1 MQKEELGMD
10 ENRNPEEELHLLGG
24 KKEKCHNL
32 SNRIRTGGG
41 AELGYR
47 PSQVSREGSWESN
60 GYTTPAEIAEEPSVP
75 LSPSNSLN
83 IRNLQ
88 LSERDPPVPHHP
100 RRYPPHFYHGRPFH
114 AAYRKTYRGNPSDR
128 KEWGPSTNGH
138 HHCAP
143 EGVSNGRWQ
152 HRRRGYSDPPSPSS
166 SPESERGTTVKA
178 SEKPAVASNANSAAT
193 EESGKETWSLFRPLP
208 AFPVDSS
215 SARIIPKISYAS
227 KLKEN
232 LDQPGKACHVPASA
246 VRTTNSLPNCV
257 LAPPPSSSPPID
269 SSRQQHLGA
278 IFQNEWGLSFINEP
292 GAGHGGG
299 GGTASDKEEE
309 EADAGA
315 CWEKMEAG
323 DWQAARNY
331 HLEEWSHIWELHNQA
346 PSRVI
351 VYTDTLDGKG

>member
-10 ENRNPEEELHLLGG
+10 ENRNPEEELRLLGG

-60 GYTTPAEIAEEPSVP
+60 GYTAPSEIADEPSVP

-88 LSERDPPVPHHP
+88 LSEPDPPVTHHP
-100 RRYPPHFYHGRPFH
+100 HRYPHRFYHARPFH
-114 AAYRKTYRGNPSDR
+114 ANAYRKTYRGSPSDR

-138 HHCAP
+138 HCAP
-143 EGVSNGRWQ
+143 ESVSNGRWQ

-166 SPESERGTTVKA
+166 SPESERDSTVKA
-178 SEKPAVASNANSAAT
+178 SEKPAATSNATNSAT
-193 EESGKETWSLFRPLP
+193 EDSGKETWSLFRPLP

-257 LAPPPSSSPPID
+257 LAPPPSSPPPSD
-269 SSRQQHLGA
+269 SSRRQHLGA

-299 GGTASDKEEE
+299 GGIAPDKDVQD
-309 EADAGA
+309 ADAGA
-315 CWEKMEAG
+315 SWEEMEAI
-323 DWQAARNY
+323 DWQSARNY
-331 HLEEWSHIWELHNQA
+331 HLEEWSHIWELHSQD
-346 PSRVI
+346 PSRVM

>member
-10 ENRNPEEELHLLGG
+10 ENRNPEEALRLLGG

-32 SNRIRTGGG
+32 SSRIRT
-41 AELGYR
+41 
-47 PSQVSREGSWESN
+47 GSWESN
-60 GYTTPAEIAEEPSVP
+60 GYTAPSEIADEPSVP

-88 LSERDPPVPHHP
+88 LSERDPPTTHHP
-100 RRYPPHFYHGRPFH
+100 PYRYTHRFYHARPFH
-114 AAYRKTYRGNPSDR
+114 APAYRKTYHGNPSDR
-128 KEWGPSTNGH
+128 KEWGPSTNG

-166 SPESERGTTVKA
+166 SPESERGNTVKA
-178 SEKPAVASNANSAAT
+178 SEKPAATSNATNTAA

-257 LAPPPSSSPPID
+257 LAPPPSSPSPTD
-269 SSRQQHLGA
+269 SSRRQHLGA

-299 GGTASDKEEE
+299 GGVVPDKNVEDVGTE
-309 EADAGA
+309 A
-315 CWEKMEAG
+315 CWEKMEAS

-331 HLEEWSHIWELHNQA
+331 HLEEWSHIWELHSQA
-346 PSRVI
+346 PSSVT

>member
-10 ENRNPEEELHLLGG
+10 ENRNPEEELRLLGG

-32 SNRIRTGGG
+32 SNRIRTG
-41 AELGYR
+41 
-47 PSQVSREGSWESN
+47 SWESN
-60 GYTTPAEIAEEPSVP
+60 GYTASSEIADEPSVP

-88 LSERDPPVPHHP
+88 LSERDPPQHT
-100 RRYPPHFYHGRPFH
+100 RRYPPNFHHGRPFR
-114 AAYRKTYRGNPSDR
+114 AAYRKTYRGSPSDR

-138 HHCAP
+138 HCAP
-143 EGVSNGRWQ
+143 EGLSNGRWQ
-152 HRRRGYSDPPSPSS
+152 HRRRGYSDSPSPLS
-166 SPESERGTTVKA
+166 SPELERVSTIKA
-178 SEKPAVASNANSAAT
+178 SEKPAVTSNASSVTT
-193 EESGKETWSLFRPLP
+193 EESEKETWSLFRPLP

-257 LAPPPSSSPPID
+257 LAPPPSSPPPSD
-269 SSRQQHLGA
+269 SSRRQHLGA

-299 GGTASDKEEE
+299 GGTAPVKEIED
-309 EADAGA
+309 ANAGA
-315 CWEKMEAG
+315 CWENMEAN

-331 HLEEWSHIWELHNQA
+331 HLEEWSHIWELHSQA
-346 PSRVI
+346 PSRVM
-351 VYTDTLDGKG
+351 VYSETLDGKG

>member
-10 ENRNPEEELHLLGG
+10 ENRNPEEELRLLGG

-47 PSQVSREGSWESN
+47 PSQSSREALISAIFSCLSGTLPLP
-60 GYTTPAEIAEEPSVP
+60 TTPPY
-75 LSPSNSLN
+75 
-83 IRNLQ
+83 
-88 LSERDPPVPHHP
+88 
-100 RRYPPHFYHGRPFH
+100 RYTHRFYHARPFH
-114 AAYRKTYRGNPSDR
+114 APAYRKTYHGNSSDR

-138 HHCAP
+138 HCTP

-166 SPESERGTTVKA
+166 SPESERDNTVKA
-178 SEKPAVASNANSAAT
+178 SEKPAATSNATNTAT
-193 EESGKETWSLFRPLP
+193 EEPGKETWSLFRPLP

-257 LAPPPSSSPPID
+257 LAPPPSSPPPTD
-269 SSRQQHLGA
+269 SSRRQHLGA

-299 GGTASDKEEE
+299 GGVVPDKNVE
-309 EADAGA
+309 DVGTGA
-315 CWEKMEAG
+315 CWEKMEAN

-331 HLEEWSHIWELHNQA
+331 HLEA
-346 PSRVI
+346 PTRVT

>member
-32 SNRIRTGGG
+32 SNRIRTG
-41 AELGYR
+41 
-47 PSQVSREGSWESN
+47 SWESN
-60 GYTTPAEIAEEPSVP
+60 GYSAPSDIADEPSVP

-88 LSERDPPVPHHP
+88 LSDRDPPVTHHP
-100 RRYPPHFYHGRPFH
+100 HRYPHRFYHGRPFH
-114 AAYRKTYRGNPSDR
+114 ATAYRKTYRGSPSDR

-138 HHCAP
+138 HCAP
-143 EGVSNGRWQ
+143 ESVSNGRWQ

-166 SPESERGTTVKA
+166 SPESERENTVKTN
-178 SEKPAVASNANSAAT
+178 EKPAATSSATSAAT
-193 EESGKETWSLFRPLP
+193 EDSGKETWSLFRPLP

-257 LAPPPSSSPPID
+257 LAPPLSSPPPAD
-269 SSRQQHLGA
+269 SRRQHLGA

-299 GGTASDKEEE
+299 GGTAQDKDGEDVDSD
-309 EADAGA
+309 A
-315 CWEKMEAG
+315 WEKMEAG

-331 HLEEWSHIWELHNQA
+331 HQEEWNHIWELHSQD
-346 PSRVI
+346 PSKVM
-351 VYTDTLDGKG
+351 VYADTLDGKG

>member
-1 MQKEELGMD
+1 MLKAHSC
-10 ENRNPEEELHLLGG
+10 P
-24 KKEKCHNL
+24 
-32 SNRIRTGGG
+32 
-41 AELGYR
+41 
-47 PSQVSREGSWESN
+47 PSSSGSWESN
-60 GYTTPAEIAEEPSVP
+60 GYTAPSEIADEPSVP

-88 LSERDPPVPHHP
+88 MSERDPPTTHHP
-100 RRYPPHFYHGRPFH
+100 PYRYTHRFYHPRPFH
-114 AAYRKTYRGNPSDR
+114 ASTYRKSYHCNSSDR
-128 KEWGPSTNGH
+128 KEWGPSTNG

-152 HRRRGYSDPPSPSS
+152 HRRRGYSDPPTPAS
-166 SPESERGTTVKA
+166 SPESERGNTVKA
-178 SEKPAVASNANSAAT
+178 SEKPAATSNATNTAT

-257 LAPPPSSSPPID
+257 LAPPPSSPPPTD
-269 SSRQQHLGA
+269 SSRRQHLGA

-299 GGTASDKEEE
+299 GGVVPDKNVE
-309 EADAGA
+309 DAENEA
-315 CWEKMEAG
+315 CWEKMEAD

-331 HLEEWSHIWELHNQA
+331 HLE
-346 PSRVI
+346 
-351 VYTDTLDGKG
+351 GKMEEGF

>member
-10 ENRNPEEELHLLGG
+10 ENRNPEEELRLLGG

-32 SNRIRTGGG
+32 SNRIRTG
-41 AELGYR
+41 A
-47 PSQVSREGSWESN
+47 WESN
-60 GYTTPAEIAEEPSVP
+60 GYTAPSEIADEPSVP

-88 LSERDPPVPHHP
+88 LSERDPPVAHHP
-100 RRYPPHFYHGRPFH
+100 HRYPHRFYHARPFH
-114 AAYRKTYRGNPSDR
+114 ATAYRKTYRGSPSDR

-138 HHCAP
+138 HCAP
-143 EGVSNGRWQ
+143 ESISNGRWQ

-166 SPESERGTTVKA
+166 SPESERGSTVKA
-178 SEKPAVASNANSAAT
+178 SEKPAATSNAANTAN
-193 EESGKETWSLFRPLP
+193 EDSGKETWSLFRPLP

-257 LAPPPSSSPPID
+257 LAPPPSSPPPSD
-269 SSRQQHLGA
+269 SSRRQHLGA

-299 GGTASDKEEE
+299 GGTAPDVDERD
-309 EADAGA
+309 ADAGA
-315 CWEKMEAG
+315 SWEKMEVS
-323 DWQAARNY
+323 DWQAAKNY
-331 HLEEWSHIWELHNQA
+331 HLDEWRHIWELHSQD
-346 PSRVI
+346 PSRVT
-351 VYTDTLDGKG
+351 VYTDTFDGKG